1 VSRGR
6 YVATK
11 VELARRC
18 GITHRTL
25 CRYFN
30 ERGHPPDHSPGK
42 ARYDVEQWKGWIQGR
57 KSAHN
62 FGKNDNGYAPNEREK
77 LLIEKKQI
85 EIERERFK
93 LDVERGKYEL
103 KSVITERILK
113 NLGLFVRELDK
124 SFKHELPPRLEG
136 LSAGEIAKVC
146 GRRLDELR
154 ERVAKAFRN
163 EAPTP
168 AMD

>member
-1 VSRGR
+1 VWRGR

-11 VELARRC
+11 VELAKRC

-62 FGKNDNGYAPNEREK
+62 FGNNGNGYAPNEREK

-103 KSVITERILK
+103 KSVMTEAILR
-113 NLGLFVRELDK
+113 NIGALFRELDK
-124 SFKHELPPRLEG
+124 AFKHELPPRLEG
-136 LSAGEIAKVC
+136 ASAGEIANLC

-154 ERVAKAFRN
+154 ERLAKSFQNGSA
-163 EAPTP
+163 TTVG
-168 AMD
+168 